1 MNAIARSLSSDVS
14 LRALAKDMVPVAP
27 GIIAETVGRYLE
39 LLQPSFLAVI
49 R

>member
-14 LRALAKDMVPVAP
+14 LRALAKDMVPMAP
-27 GIIAETVGRYLE
+27 GITAETVGRYLE
-39 LLQPSFLAVI
+39 LLQPSFLAVL